1 MLEITIDNCQKCDLE
16 TVIDPNNSQYF
27 WVNRKNLEIE
37 SRRNWQGIFNK
48 CKDSSRQKYRKE
60 LTPNITFQPNKIFV
74 INNLFQKIINSCK
87 TTNLEFLK
95 LKEKLGLCLY
105 EVICDEQEFI
115 STSEEIFNEEKF
127 FTQHDVENKQLK
139 EENKQLRKEN
149 EQFRKNN
156 VAKDATIKESIKK
169 TNGDKKS

>member
-1 MLEITIDNCQKCDLE
+1 MSSK
-16 TVIDPNNSQYF
+16 
-27 WVNRKNLEIE
+27 KNLC
-37 SRRNWQGIFNK
+37 F
-48 CKDSSRQKYRKE
+48 
-60 LTPNITFQPNKIFV
+60 
-74 INNLFQKIINSCK
+74 
-87 TTNLEFLK
+87 
-95 LKEKLGLCLY
+95 Y